1 MGTDTDM
8 TDMSTNHFP
17 ACYVELPHET
27 EGRRAAFYLAAEEY
41 IAETLPADSYFMTWQ
56 LGPTVVMGRNQAI
69 GQEVDLDFC
78 HREGID
84 VIRRRSGGGAIFA
97 DERNIMTSLITEAEA
112 VEPLFRE
119 YAEAVASALRQLGAP
134 AVVAGRNDIILSPSP
149 PTPNG
154 RGEERG
160 EKVPPIRGR
169 DLGREAKVCGNAF
182 YHRKDRCIAHGT
194 MLYDTD
200 ARRMERALHPDVSKL
215 EAKGVKSVRSRVGVL
230 KDYLPFGVG
239 TLRKRLRELLCD
251 RTVLLTAEDVACI
264 EQLEQRYYDPS
275 YLYGSTTQA
284 DTIRKGRIE
293 GCGTV
298 ELWFSVRDNIISDVH
313 LRGDFFDL
321 GQASACFRK
330 AFIGVPLTPDDLR
343 QAIREHQPERSIRGL
358 CQEALMRLLL
368 T

>member
-1 MGTDTDM
+1 M

-119 YAEAVASALRQLGAP
+119 YAEAVASALRKLGAP
-134 AVVAGRNDIILSPSP
+134 AQVAGRNDTILE
-149 PTPNG
+149 G
-154 RGEERG
+154 G
-160 EKVPPIRGR
+160 
-169 DLGREAKVCGNAF
+169 AKVCGNAF

-264 EQLEQRYYDPS
+264 EQLEQRYYDSS

-298 ELWFSVRDNIISDVH
+298 ELWFSVRDNLISDVH